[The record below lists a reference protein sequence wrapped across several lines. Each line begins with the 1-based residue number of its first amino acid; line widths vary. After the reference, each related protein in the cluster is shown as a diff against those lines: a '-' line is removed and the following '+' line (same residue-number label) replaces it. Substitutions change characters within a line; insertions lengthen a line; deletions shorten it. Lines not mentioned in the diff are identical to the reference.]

1 MIKKNKKL
9 YVISFVTVV
18 VIVSVSAYFV
28 LFNNKGDKEN
38 SENSA
43 NTISSGS
50 SVNADNKN
58 NDEKEETITINLKKV
73 TSSNLSYEEVI
84 LLNGFEKEDKKEIE
98 RLKIPESKMPSGIYF
113 EELGV
118 KGNLEVASDAKVQ
131 ICDVSQVY
139 TKNEDRKY
147 VFNSWSE
154 FVDAAKKDNG
164 LFENRYYVIKIKG
177 GKVIELSEKLYF

>member
-1 MIKKNKKL
+1 MIKKNKKI
-9 YVISFVTVV
+9 YVISLITVV
-18 VIVSVSAYFV
+18 VIVAVSAYFV

-38 SENSA
+38 SENTA
-43 NTISSGS
+43 NTVSSGS
-50 SVNADNKN
+50 SVNVDNKN
-58 NDEKEETITINLKKV
+58 NDEKEETKTINLKKV

-84 LLNGFEKEDKKEIE
+84 LLNGFEEEDKKEIE

-118 KGNLEVASDAKVQ
+118 KGNLEVASDAKVH

-154 FVDAAKKDNG
+154 FVDAAKKDND
-164 LFENRYYVIKIKG
+164 LLDNRYYVIKIKG